1 MQTVNTAD
9 RIASGDIV
17 VQAVFESEMMDLG
30 GTGFGITIRTKAVEP
45 KMMDL
50 AESELLVIEQCCRE
64 S

>member
-30 GTGFGITIRTKAVEP
+30 GTGFGIIIRTKAVEP